1 MDGRQDHGMGPCS
14 DGVDYGKIASND
26 HGLQPSAAKASMD
39 GRKLGIASNNHGLQP
54 VDETRVINRALA
66 RERSLRK
73 FILGIG
79 DCFVTAGWRFLA
91 MTVDV
96 INLVLLQN
104 GTNLI
109 TLSLRAQRSNLHPSN
124 ISKIYNYDF
133 HRQYRPICS
142 AS

>member
-66 RERSLRK
+66 RERFFKKIHTGDWRLLRHRR
-73 FILGIG
+73 LAVPRN
-79 DCFVTAGWRFLA
+79 DCGR
-91 MTVDV
+91 
-96 INLVLLQN
+96 
-104 GTNLI
+104 
-109 TLSLRAQRSNLHPSN
+109 
-124 ISKIYNYDF
+124 Y
-133 HRQYRPICS
+133 
-142 AS
+142 